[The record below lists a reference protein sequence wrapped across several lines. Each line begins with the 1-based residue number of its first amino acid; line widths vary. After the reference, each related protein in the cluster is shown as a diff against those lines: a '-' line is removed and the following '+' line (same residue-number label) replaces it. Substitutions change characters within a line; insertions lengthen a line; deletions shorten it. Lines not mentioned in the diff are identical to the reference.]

1 MQWSSGYVH
10 GIDYPVG
17 FFPEQSPVHLSFA
30 CLAQGVEPVPLDREF
45 TYMELGCGQG
55 LTSTVLAAANPQG
68 RFYAVDF
75 LPTQVRTAQ
84 DMASAAGIDN
94 LTVLECSFEQM
105 ARGEIDLPAFDFV
118 TMYGVYSWVDRT
130 NRGHILDFLRRYLK
144 PGGIVYLNY
153 NALPGWSS
161 ALSLQRMLR
170 EFGRNDMCDRQAQL
184 HQGGALVRALSQAGA
199 AAFGAAEATGLRRR
213 LRALEND
220 EPGYLAHEYLNQG
233 WDALFS
239 IDVIQDLA
247 QAKLDYVGS
256 AELAYG
262 FPELYLSHA
271 QQSLLAQQPNAGMR
285 ELVWDQIC
293 NSSFREDIYVRGARR
308 MSPHQRDAWLER
320 CGLALTEAPSRL
332 TLELPLA
339 IGNVRADA
347 HTYQPVMDALCQRPH
362 SFAELAALPALR
374 KQGRGLREIASM
386 AILLSAS
393 RQAAP
398 FFLSAAGQPR
408 QPAQRLNRLIAG
420 WSSESDCFQ
429 ALASPLL
436 GNGLPSG
443 LLQRVAFD
451 QLSQAQSQPEQWV
464 LPMAQAIHR
473 QGTHLQRGG
482 APLSTREEIHA
493 ELLALAQAICAQRL
507 PVWANL
513 NMAPQQATS
522 PE

>member
-1 MQWSSGYVH
+1 MEWSNGYVH

-30 CLAQGVEPVPLDREF
+30 CLAQGIEPVPLDGEF

-55 LTSTVLAAANPQG
+55 LTSNVLAAANPQG

-84 DMASAAGIDN
+84 DMAAAAGLDN
-94 LTVLECSFEQM
+94 LTVLECSFEAM
-105 ARGEIDLPAFDFV
+105 AKGEIALPQFDFV
-118 TMYGVYSWVDRT
+118 TMYGVYSWVDRK
-130 NRGHILDFLRRYLK
+130 NRGFIVEFLRRHLK

-170 EFGRNDMCDRQAQL
+170 EFGRNDIYGRQAQL
-184 HQGGALVRALSQAGA
+184 SQGNALVHSLVDGGA
-199 AAFGAAEATGLRRR
+199 AAFANGKFNGLQRR
-213 LRALEND
+213 LQALD
-220 EPGYLAHEYLNQG
+220 TDDPGYLAHEYLNQG

-239 IDVIQDLA
+239 IDVIQDMA
-247 QAKLDYVGS
+247 QAKMDYVGS

-262 FPELYLSHA
+262 FPSLYLTRA
-271 QQSLLAQQPNAGMR
+271 QQDLLAQQPNAGLR

-293 NSSFREDIYVRGARR
+293 NSSFREDIFVRGARR
-308 MSPHQRDAWLER
+308 LTPRERDGWLER
-320 CGLALTEAPSRL
+320 CGIALTEASSRI

-339 IGNVRADA
+339 IGNIHADQD
-347 HTYQPVMDALCQRPH
+347 TYMPMIEALRKRPH

-374 KQGRGLREIASM
+374 QHGRGLREVAAM
-386 AILLSAS
+386 AMLLSAS

-408 QPAQRLNRLIAG
+408 GAAERLNRLIASHSG
-420 WSSESDCFQ
+420 ESDRYQ

-436 GNGLPSG
+436 GNGVPSG

-451 QLSQAQSQPEQWV
+451 QLSQSMPQPEQWV
-464 LPMAQAIHR
+464 APMALAIHR
-473 QGTHLQRGG
+473 QGTHIHRGG
-482 APLSTREEIHA
+482 VPLSAREEIHT
-493 ELLALAQAICAQRL
+493 ELLALAQAISEQRL
-507 PVWANL
+507 HVWKNL
-513 NMAPQQATS
+513 NMAPHVASQ

>member
-1 MQWSSGYVH
+1 MEWSSGYVH

-30 CLAQGVEPVPLDREF
+30 CLAQGIEPVALDGEF

-55 LTSTVLAAANPQG
+55 LTSNVLAAANPQG

-75 LPTQVRTAQ
+75 LPTQVRGAQ
-84 DMASAAGIDN
+84 EMASAAGIDN

-105 ARGEIDLPAFDFV
+105 AHGEIDLPAFDFV
-118 TMYGVYSWVDRT
+118 TMYGVYSWVDGK
-130 NRGHILDFLRRYLK
+130 NRDYIVEFLRRYLK

-161 ALSLQRMLR
+161 ALSLQRTLR
-170 EFGRNDMCDRQAQL
+170 EFGRNDHCDRQAQL
-184 HQGGALVRALSQAGA
+184 HQGSTLVRALSQAGA
-199 AAFGAAEATGLRRR
+199 AVFGKSEAGGLQRRM
-213 LRALEND
+213 RALETD
-220 EPGYLAHEYLNQG
+220 DPGYLAHEYLNQG

-239 IDVIQDLA
+239 IDVIQSMA
-247 QAKLDYVGS
+247 RAKLDYVGS

-293 NSSFREDIYVRGARR
+293 NSSFREDVYVRGARR
-308 MSPHQRDAWLER
+308 MSAQRRDAWLER
-320 CGLALTEAPSRL
+320 CGLALTEASSRI

-339 IGNVRADA
+339 IGNVHADP
-347 HTYQPVMDALCQRPH
+347 HTYQPVMDALRQRPH
-362 SFAELAALPALR
+362 SLAELAALPALR

-398 FFLSAAGQPR
+398 FFLCAAGQS
-408 QPAQRLNRLIAG
+408 QQAAQRLNRLIAA
-420 WSSESDCFQ
+420 WSSESDRFQ
-429 ALASPLL
+429 VLASPLL
-436 GNGLPSG
+436 GNGVPSG

-451 QLSQAQSQPEQWV
+451 QLARASSQPEQWV
-464 LPMAQAIHR
+464 GPMAQAIHR

-493 ELLALAQAICAQRL
+493 ELLSLAQAICVQRL

-513 NMAPQQATS
+513 NMAPEAAPQ